1 MRTPESITKLL
12 YDLYT
17 CHAWEELEEYFL
29 VAEQLI
35 LLHGGHFRIW
45 SDVYQGIYGHPQYS
59 NIHKYSDSEEAWRE
73 EINRVPLP
81 LHFVEFEAITNT
93 FIYFNK

>member
-17 CHAWEELEEYFL
+17 GHEWEEMEEYFL

-35 LLHGGHFRIW
+35 LLHGGHFRII
-45 SDVYQGIYGHPQYS
+45 SDVLPTLPCFTDFGDRCDSY
-59 NIHKYSDSEEAWRE
+59 NDSEEAWRE
-73 EINRVPLP
+73 EINRNDPFDYSNFKSL
-81 LHFVEFEAITNT
+81 TNT